1 MRKLWV
7 LGASALLLSFS
18 VIDEA
23 SAQRRGGVGAGFSG
37 GGARGVAVGGGYRG
51 GTMGYRGGAVGYR
64 GGAVGYRGGAIGYRG
79 NAVGYR
85 RGAVGYRGGAVATRR
100 YVGPRVRG
108 GYRWAGRRAVY
119 VRPGIAGRRVVRGW
133 GGRRVWVGRPGWRRN
148 WWGWGWP
155 IAAGVAV
162 GAYGYGDAC
171 LRWDGYQW
179 INVCY
184 QPYYYGGYPYGTW

>member
-7 LGASALLLSFS
+7 LGASALLLAFS

-23 SAQRRGGVGAGFSG
+23 SAQRRGGGGAGFSG
-37 GGARGVAVGGGYRG
+37 GGSRGVAVGGGYRS
-51 GTMGYRGGAVGYR
+51 GAI
-64 GGAVGYRGGAIGYRG
+64 GYRGGAI
-79 NAVGYR
+79 AS
-85 RGAVGYRGGAVATRR
+85 RR

-184 QPYYYGGYPYGTW
+184 QPYSYGGYPYGTW